1 MRQAINLSVCLYVS
15 QENKTRLGSQWTD
28 VSRFF
33 SCTLTLRFV
42 KKSPKGPLADVESIH
57 TGHMGPSKHECLD
70 GECEIFVIDVVVV
83 VVAALKDL
91 CQFHVNVA

>member
-1 MRQAINLSVCLYVS
+1 MYSHITFC
-15 QENKTRLGSQWTD
+15 
-28 VSRFF
+28 
-33 SCTLTLRFV
+33 

-70 GECEIFVIDVVVV
+70 GECEIFVIV
-83 VVAALKDL
+83 VVAVVAAPKDL